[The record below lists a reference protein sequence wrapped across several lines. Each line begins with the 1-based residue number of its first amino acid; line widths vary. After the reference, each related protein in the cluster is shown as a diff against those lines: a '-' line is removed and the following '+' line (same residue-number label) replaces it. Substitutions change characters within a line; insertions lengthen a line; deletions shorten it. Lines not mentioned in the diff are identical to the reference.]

1 MSEGKAAGSD
11 GRATGDDRLPEPD
24 EAKLPLSPDEIER
37 HKVLPGWEGHCTA
50 PPADSTADPLD
61 RPQLSPDPPG
71 LLRPPPPSG
80 GRPVDLKIA
89 PGVLKKA
96 AGRIDDI
103 YDHFYK
109 PAAASLE
116 EPALKAVGALEG
128 LESARAVR
136 LAHRQWER
144 QAGTVTAWL
153 AHIAESL
160 RLSDGTYTR
169 ADMAVGQTVGQ
180 VPLRSA
186 LEDY

>member
-1 MSEGKAAGSD
+1 MSEGRTAGSD
-11 GRATGDDRLPEPD
+11 GRTTGDDRLPEPD
-24 EAKLPLSPDEIER
+24 GAKLPLSPDEIER
-37 HKVLPGWEGHCTA
+37 HKVLPGWEGHYTA
-50 PPADSTADPLD
+50 PPADSTTDPLN
-61 RPQLSPDPPG
+61 RPQLLPDPPG
-71 LLRPPPPSG
+71 LLRPPPSG
-80 GRPVDLKIA
+80 GRPVDLNIA

-109 PAAASLE
+109 PAATLE

-160 RLSDGTYTR
+160 RLSDGSYTR
-169 ADMAVGQTVGQ
+169 ADMAVEQTVGQ
-180 VPLRSA
+180 VRLRSP

>member
-1 MSEGKAAGSD
+1 MSEGIAAGSEVKL
-11 GRATGDDRLPEPD
+11 TGDDRLPQPD
-24 EAKLPLSPDEIER
+24 KAKLPLSPDEMER
-37 HKVLPGWEGHCTA
+37 HKIVPGWESHYTA
-50 PPADSTADPLD
+50 PPADSTTDPLV
-61 RPQLSPDPPG
+61 RPQLRPDPPG
-71 LLRPPPPSG
+71 LLRPPPSG
-80 GRPVDLKIA
+80 GRPVDLRIA

-96 AGRIDDI
+96 AGRVDDI
-103 YDHFYK
+103 YAQFYK
-109 PAAASLE
+109 PVASLE

-160 RLSDGTYTR
+160 RSSDGTYTR
-169 ADMAVGQTVGQ
+169 ADMAAGQSVGQ
-180 VPLRSA
+180 VRLRSA

>member
-1 MSEGKAAGSD
+1 MSEGKNAGSD
-11 GRATGDDRLPEPD
+11 GRTTGDDRLPEPD
-24 EAKLPLSPDEIER
+24 GAKLPLSPDEIER
-37 HKVLPGWEGHCTA
+37 HKVLPGWEGHYTA
-50 PPADSTADPLD
+50 PSASSTVDPLD
-61 RPQLSPDPPG
+61 RPPLQPSTPG
-71 LLRPPPPSG
+71 LLPPPPAG

-89 PGVLKKA
+89 PGVLKKV
-96 AGRIDDI
+96 AGQIDDI

-109 PAAASLE
+109 PAASLE

-144 QAGTVTAWL
+144 QAGTVTGWL

-160 RLSDGTYTR
+160 RLSDGTYTKT
-169 ADMAVGQTVGQ
+169 DVAVGQTAGQ
-180 VPLRSA
+180 VRLRSA